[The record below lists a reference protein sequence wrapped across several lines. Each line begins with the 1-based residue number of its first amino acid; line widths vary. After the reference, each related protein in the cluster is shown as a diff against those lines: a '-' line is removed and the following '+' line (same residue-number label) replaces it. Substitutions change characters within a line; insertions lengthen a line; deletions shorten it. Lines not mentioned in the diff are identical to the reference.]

1 MPEPKP
7 TALPIARRKLSDE
20 VADRLL
26 HDIQTGRWAAGDRLP
41 PERTL
46 MEEYGVGRPSV
57 REAMQ
62 RLASMGLVEI
72 SHGERATVKA
82 IDARDMLGQIDRS
95 ARHLLLSSPGTL
107 GHLKDARLMFE
118 VGMIRMA
125 AVKAS
130 EADIEA
136 LEDCVARLAASQGD
150 PTEFVQADID
160 FHIAI
165 AAVSG
170 NPIYTALSESML
182 SWLAEFHQELLRV
195 PGAEQVTIREHRR
208 ILKHIKAR
216 NGVAAT
222 KAMTGHL
229 TRANKKYRLPE
240 SGTANS

>member
-1 MPEPKP
+1 
-7 TALPIARRKLSDE
+7 
-20 VADRLL
+20 
-26 HDIQTGRWAAGDRLP
+26 
-41 PERTL
+41 

-62 RLASMGLVEI
+62 RLATMGLVEI
-72 SHGERATVKA
+72 THGERATVKA

-95 ARHLLLSSPGTL
+95 ARHLLLSSPNTL
-107 GHLKDARLMFE
+107 EHLKEARLMFE
-118 VGMIRMA
+118 VGMVRIA
-125 AVKAS
+125 AAKAT
-130 EADIEA
+130 DTD
-136 LEDCVARLAASQGD
+136 LEDLAAGIERLVESQGE
-150 PTEFVQADID
+150 PEAFVLADID

-165 AAVSG
+165 AGVSG

-222 KAMTGHL
+222 KAITDHL
-229 TRANKKYRLPE
+229 TRANKKYRLP
-240 SGTANS
+240 